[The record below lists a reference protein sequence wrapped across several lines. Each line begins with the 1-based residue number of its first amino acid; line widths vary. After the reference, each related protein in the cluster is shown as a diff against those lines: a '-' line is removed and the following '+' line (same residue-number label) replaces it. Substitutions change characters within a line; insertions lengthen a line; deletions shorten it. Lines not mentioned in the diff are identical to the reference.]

1 MSVMSY
7 PFVDRMVLSLV
18 LGVAVAWTTGCRGE
32 KQPPA
37 SAAQGGD
44 ATAPAGLAE
53 LSPQDR
59 EHALKQKV
67 CPVSG
72 YVLGEMGAPIK
83 LTVKGHDVFICCP
96 SCEEPLMEDPDQYLA
111 ELGLDPRTR

>member
-1 MSVMSY
+1 MFVMSY
-7 PFVDRMVLSLV
+7 PFVDRMVLSLA
-18 LGVAVAWTTGCRGE
+18 LGAAVAWTTGCGGE
-32 KQPPA
+32 KQPPV

-44 ATAPAGLAE
+44 ATVPAGLAI
-53 LSPQDR
+53 LSPEDR
-59 EHALKQKV
+59 EPALKQRV

-96 SCEEPLMEDPDQYLA
+96 SCEEPLMENPNQYLA
-111 ELGLDPRTR
+111 KLGMEPRTR